1 MKFYHFIINE
11 TALIERST
19 NCLMSIDSLS
29 YNQFCLFKKFR
40 KGHIFYG
47 DRIMNYKFEFIPYT
61 QRERT
66 PSRHFPRVIDC
77 YRHNICGRCIFAKNF
92 QTIFSKWPW
101 LACFT
106 SRSFGKYYCRAFIR
120 LYILGHFTD
129 GGQRLFRIF
138 PINKHRSTMI
148 QILRNAWNTFT

>member
-47 DRIMNYKFEFIPYT
+47 DRIMNYKFEFILYP
-61 QRERT
+61 EGKN
-66 PSRHFPRVIDC
+66 PISSFSRVIDC

-92 QTIFSKWPW
+92 QTIFSKMAV
-101 LACFT
+101 ACLFY

-129 GGQRLFRIF
+129 GG
-138 PINKHRSTMI
+138 
-148 QILRNAWNTFT
+148 